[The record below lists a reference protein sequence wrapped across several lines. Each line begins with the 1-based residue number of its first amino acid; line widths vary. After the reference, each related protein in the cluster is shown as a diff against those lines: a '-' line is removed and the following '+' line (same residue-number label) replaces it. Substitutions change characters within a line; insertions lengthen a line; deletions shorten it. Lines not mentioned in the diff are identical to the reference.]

1 MSGGVTFNVLDV
13 VVVGV
18 CVEVVGVGFGVGF
31 GVVLNLTKTHF
42 ATFLRQKTSTSLRAK
57 RVSKIFGP

>member
-1 MSGGVTFNVLDV
+1 MSGGVTFHVLDV
-13 VVVGV
+13 DVVGV
-18 CVEVVGVGFGVGF
+18 CVEVVGVGV